1 MRKSRQQMILSI
13 SNLLQDDDRKETL
26 RNLQSHI
33 NVHGI
38 DNPHL
43 QELFEL
49 VFHSKLSNNEKKF
62 IIKNLLIPDGSYV
75 LDFKIL
81 YQIISSVGYPRT
93 YFKNG
98 KKVTQKKLSM
108 SIQQL
113 LLHWLVSS
121 IHLFGDQIYKKLHNL
136 LPVLFNLLLFEFL
149 RPSIANL
156 IFLTVLNTNKS
167 ISFKDKYNLVLLKQ
181 WQIQLTVDLA
191 LKFPLDESLKNLLV
205 LFKEVIPSLDYK
217 LYTKKN
223 MNFITKISKPFRYPD
238 NNFLAKL
245 NEVGTTNSNSN
256 TIINNNLNQYNTFNR
271 MIKKRRKIDSE
282 EIQDIEILN
291 PDSISIYDYN
301 SLITLVLDLSKIKY
315 LNYNSLLNNSMR
327 NYNNRFRVHCLVL
340 KALVDDEDAVVSK
353 FHSFVKHK
361 IDVLMASDT
370 LPLESVF
377 DRLFELQL
385 IYPVDLGK
393 LIGFKTNNPSVRM
406 TILKLMRNA
415 TFDKV
420 NLDFDLSLLKNLKTD
435 KLNENLIIRFFYEFS
450 IFVNQGQFSDK
461 FPSLVS
467 LVFKFFDE
475 NIDSFTVA
483 IKLSFMKILKSL
495 QSTQESVQD
504 KIGHILLSIPMIN
517 KLLLTSNP
525 IIVSETCG
533 YILFLK
539 KLNINKQLQ
548 NHLVMD
554 TLNFVWRDKSFHY
567 LEGTSNMGMLLNPKL
582 IDKLS
587 TLNTFGYSN
596 LTRIS
601 TIGNLFHNPAWSFVT
616 AEIIWNLE
624 DKHHVSKRHPG
635 PITDESVE
643 KIEGWIDLNYE
654 QVKLQVLRQL
664 DSLGYKGLADLLFTS
679 LRSLER
685 TRQSITVD

>member
-1 MRKSRQQMILSI
+1 MNIDSKI
-13 SNLLQDDDRKETL
+13 SNLLEDDDRKETL
-26 RNLQSHI
+26 RNLQSYI
-33 NVHGI
+33 NTHGI
-38 DNPHL
+38 DQSNL
-43 QELFEL
+43 EALFEL

-62 IIKNLLIPDGSYV
+62 IIKNLLIPNGSYII
-75 LDFKIL
+75 DFKIL
-81 YQIISSVGYPRT
+81 YQIISAVGYPRT
-93 YFKNG
+93 YFKGG

-108 SIQQL
+108 STQQL

-121 IHLFGDQIYKKLHNL
+121 IHLFGDKIYKKLHNL
-136 LPVLFNLLLFEFL
+136 LPVLFNLLSFEFL

-167 ISFKDKYNLVLLKQ
+167 ISFKDKYNLVLIKQ

-223 MNFITKISKPFRYPD
+223 MNFVTKISKPFKYPD
-238 NNFLAKL
+238 TNFLAKL
-245 NEVGTTNSNSN
+245 SEVNTSNSQSN
-256 TIINNNLNQYNTFNR
+256 VIINNNLNQYNTFDR
-271 MIKKRRKIDSE
+271 MIRKRRKINSE
-282 EIQDIEILN
+282 EILDIEILN

-301 SLITLVLDLSKIKY
+301 SLITLVLDLSKITY
-315 LNYNSLLNNSMR
+315 LNYHSLLNNSMR

-340 KALVDDEDAVVSK
+340 KALIDDEDPVVTK
-353 FHSFVKHK
+353 FHSFVNHK
-361 IDVLMASDT
+361 IELLMATDT
-370 LPLESVF
+370 LPLEPVF
-377 DRLFELQL
+377 DRLSELQL
-385 IYPVDLGK
+385 IYPVDLGR
-393 LIGFKTNNPSVRM
+393 LMAFRTNNPSVHM
-406 TILKLMRNA
+406 SILKLMRNSG
-415 TFDKV
+415 FDRL
-420 NLDFDLSLLKNLKTD
+420 NLNFDLTLLKNYKTD
-435 KLNENLIIRFFYEFS
+435 KINENLIIRFFHEFS
-450 IFVNQGQFSDK
+450 VYVNHGQFSDK
-461 FPSLVS
+461 FASLVS
-467 LVFKFFDE
+467 LVFEFFDE
-475 NIDSFTVA
+475 NIHYFTVA
-483 IKLSFMKILKSL
+483 IKLSFMKVLKSL
-495 QSTQESVQD
+495 QSTSESVQD

-539 KLNINKQLQ
+539 KLNYNKQLQ
-548 NHLVMD
+548 SHLVMD
-554 TLNFVWRDKSFHY
+554 TLNFISRDKSFHY
-567 LEGTSNMGMLLNPKL
+567 IEGTTNKGMLLNPKL

-601 TIGNLFHNPAWSFVT
+601 TIGNLFHNPAWSFIT

-654 QVKLQVLRQL
+654 QVKLQVLREL
-664 DSLGYKGLADLLFTS
+664 DRLGYKGLADLLFGS

-685 TRQSITVD
+685 TRQSIIVE